1 MPLEGTMGETSPR
14 GVALVWLVMRS
25 PEPGGVLQGSRAL
38 CFRPGP
44 CETSGYGRCGRLS
57 GLTSRRGRPHPGSV
71 GLLVMGPG
79 EESAG
84 PLIWIQGTS

>member
-1 MPLEGTMGETSPR
+1 MKLRLEVRPLMVGGGSREP
-14 GVALVWLVMRS
+14 V
-25 PEPGGVLQGSRAL
+25 PGGVVRGAQGPLFQAWA
-38 CFRPGP
+38 
-44 CETSGYGRCGRLS
+44 CETSGCGRRGHLS
-57 GLTSRRGRPHPGSV
+57 GLTSRRGRPRPGSV